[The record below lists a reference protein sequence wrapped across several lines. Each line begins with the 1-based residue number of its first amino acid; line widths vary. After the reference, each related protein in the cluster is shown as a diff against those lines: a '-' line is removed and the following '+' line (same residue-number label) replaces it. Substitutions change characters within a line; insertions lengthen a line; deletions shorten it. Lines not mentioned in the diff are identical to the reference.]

1 MSKRTSLNA
10 PSLKRISLGLLL
22 PLSAVIAGPGLALA
36 HSHLKAS
43 DPDKNATLTAAPA
56 HVTLTFSEPVEL
68 NFSAITLIAPGK
80 SRITSGQISHGKDGD
95 ARVLEAPLTM
105 AATTGTYIV
114 EWRVLSADGHK
125 MKGSFEFSIRP

>member
-1 MSKRTSLNA
+1 MSNRTSLGHRSFKQA
-10 PSLKRISLGLLL
+10 ALGTLLL
-22 PLSAVIAGPGLALA
+22 VVAVIAAPQLTLA

-43 DPDKNATLTAAPA
+43 DPDKNATLTAAPP
-56 HVTLTFSEPVEL
+56 HVALTFSEPVEL
-68 NFSAITLIAPGK
+68 NFSAITIIAPDK
-80 SRITSGQISHGKDGD
+80 SRITAGQISHGKDGD

-105 AATTGTYIV
+105 TAAAGTYIV